1 MANDGDL
8 KVLAQFE
15 DEIEASIVK
24 GMLEANGIS
33 AGVLGDNVASAL
45 MHGLGKGQW
54 KVVVKPEDFE
64 AAEELLNT
72 PIEEEDEEN
81 DE

>member
-15 DEIEASIVK
+15 DEIEACIVK
-24 GMLEANGIS
+24 GMLEANGIN
-33 AGVLGDNVASAL
+33 AGVLGDNVASTL
-45 MHGLGKGQW
+45 MHGLGRGQW
-54 KVVVKPEDFE
+54 KVVVNPEDFD

-72 PIEEEDEEN
+72 PIEEEDEG

>member
-72 PIEEEDEEN
+72 PIEEEDEED

>member
-24 GMLEANGIS
+24 GMLEANGIN
-33 AGVLGDNVASAL
+33 AGVLGDNVASTL
-45 MHGLGKGQW
+45 MHGLGRGQW
-54 KVVVKPEDFE
+54 KVVVNPEDFD
-64 AAEELLNT
+64 AAEGLLNT
-72 PIEEEDEEN
+72 PIEEEDED